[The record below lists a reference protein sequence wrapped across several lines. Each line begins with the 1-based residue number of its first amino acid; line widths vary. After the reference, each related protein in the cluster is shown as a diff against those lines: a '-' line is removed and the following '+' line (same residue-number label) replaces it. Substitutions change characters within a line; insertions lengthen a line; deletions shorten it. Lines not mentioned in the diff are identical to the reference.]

1 MQMVGMAR
9 LTITYT
15 YGGSVLKRRLNKNLE
30 TNSAM
35 DVDGQSETEEEE
47 EEREKKREM
56 YRKEEA
62 MQREKRR
69 SFISCTA

>member
-9 LTITYT
+9 LTITST

-30 TNSAM
+30 THSAM
-35 DVDGQSETEEEE
+35 DVDRQSETEE

-56 YRKEEA
+56 YRKEKA
-62 MQREKRR
+62 MQREKWR

>member
-9 LTITYT
+9 LTITST

-30 TNSAM
+30 THSAM
-35 DVDGQSETEEEE
+35 DVDRQSETEE

-56 YRKEEA
+56 YRKEKA

>member
-9 LTITYT
+9 LTITST

-30 TNSAM
+30 THSAM
-35 DVDGQSETEEEE
+35 DVDGQSLTE
-47 EEREKKREM
+47 EEREKEREM
-56 YRKEEA
+56 YRKEGA

-69 SFISCTA
+69 SFISCSA